1 MVVCQSLAD
10 AIAVPN
16 VVLVVASAP
25 PVAYQQGDAIP
36 VAAIVDPA
44 SLAADASRFS
54 VIDNAI
60 NTATVGTVTPKT
72 LAELKLMTNAEYGVW
87 FDANFTTAAQAIALL
102 KRVVLVLIRRVF

>member
-1 MVVCQSLAD
+1 MIVCQSLAE

-16 VVLVVASAP
+16 VVLVVASNP
-25 PVAYQQGDAIP
+25 PVAYVQGDAIP
-36 VAAIVDPA
+36 TFAVPDNTAELTR
-44 SLAADASRFS
+44 LAGL
-54 VIDNAI
+54 DNAI

-72 LAELKLMTNAEYGVW
+72 LADLKVMDNATYSAW